1 MIWLFQNMILSSAV
15 QCSVTSG
22 LFVCFSLFNEGSW
35 FSLVQFIYSVFMAIV
50 KYHLL
55 KYHQSVRHMYNLFY
69 LIFAAWILSRENH

>member
-1 MIWLFQNMILSSAV
+1 MIWFQDMILSRAV

-22 LFVCFSLFNEGSW
+22 LFCFSLFDEGPW
-35 FSLVQFIYSVFMAIV
+35 FSLVQFIYNVFMDIV

-55 KYHQSVRHMYNLFY
+55 KYHQSVRHMHNFY